1 MRGVREGYVTAT
13 ARPLRVGRTVIVVQ
27 TELRDDA
34 GRLAAQTTQAQA
46 VIGP

>member
-1 MRGVREGYVTAT
+1 MTEFVVVT
-13 ARPLRVGRTVIVVQ
+13 

-46 VIGP
+46 VLPAAPA